1 MKIAYTLVG
10 LNEEDVFYFKNME
23 RVHDLALEYR
33 KIVYFYNNR
42 KFMYKKSLIFNE
54 TLLYYENNYRYEYVI
69 GIKI

>member
-33 KIVYFYNNR
+33 KIVYFYNNC
-42 KFMYKKSLIFNE
+42 KFMYKRVSFLMRLFYIMKII
-54 TLLYYENNYRYEYVI
+54 I
-69 GIKI
+69 GMNM

>member
-42 KFMYKKSLIFNE
+42 KFMYKRVSFLMRLFYFMKII
-54 TLLYYENNYRYEYVI
+54 I
-69 GIKI
+69 GMNM

>member
-33 KIVYFYNNR
+33 KIVYFTTTV
-42 KFMYKKSLIFNE
+42 SLC
-54 TLLYYENNYRYEYVI
+54 
-69 GIKI
+69 IKESHFLMRLFYIL

>member
-33 KIVYFYNNR
+33 KN
-42 KFMYKKSLIFNE
+42 SL
-54 TLLYYENNYRYEYVI
+54 LLQQP
-69 GIKI
+69 

>member
-33 KIVYFYNNR
+33 KIVYFTTTVSL
-42 KFMYKKSLIFNE
+42 YKRVSFLMRLFYI
-54 TLLYYENNYRYEYVI
+54 L
-69 GIKI
+69 